1 MDYRDHLNVLNDG
14 VTPPKDSAMAHELR
28 PNFQPFDWLH
38 STFECSALDMTHSAS
53 DIQKAFD
60 FDNIITTN
68 DRPQSLLD
76 PHSMVNNIHYPRLL
90 SPRVR
95 HAPYIIPR
103 RHRLSLSPVL
113 PPALEAL
120 RPPAPAAP
128 PPAPAALPPAPAA
141 PPPAPAVPARAA
153 PSVSLITFGMADL
166 NKVKAAALF
175 QVKCGIFNSSF
186 LPEDDSIIKQMATDC
201 LNAQVCH
208 SVELSAWAKTT
219 PGEEE
224 VTKLCSAL
232 VTFRKSMQGL
242 TRSAVLWCYDI
253 HQLLDTEKKVAIKGF
268 IDKLLQ
274 NEAFL
279 RGVIKASN
287 FVNRQDVEVP
297 FWIIGMRYHIR
308 QLLCH
313 DRRYKQFI
321 GNNRNIQPLY
331 TFTGVLFKWALSEM
345 SSGTFKDLDFK
356 IADAIEDHKHMVK
369 LFETLTKE
377 QIDALTAGVLD

>member
-1 MDYRDHLNVLNDG
+1 MDYHDHLNVLNDG

-103 RHRLSLSPVL
+103 RHCLSLSPVL

-141 PPPAPAVPARAA
+141 PPPAPAVPTRAA

-175 QVKCGIFNSSF
+175 QVKCGIFDSSF

-201 LNAQVCH
+201 LNAQVN
-208 SVELSAWAKTT
+208 
-219 PGEEE
+219 G
-224 VTKLCSAL
+224 
-232 VTFRKSMQGL
+232 
-242 TRSAVLWCYDI
+242 
-253 HQLLDTEKKVAIKGF
+253 
-268 IDKLLQ
+268 
-274 NEAFL
+274 
-279 RGVIKASN
+279 
-287 FVNRQDVEVP
+287 QDVEVP
-297 FWIIGMRYHIR
+297 FGIIGMRYHIR